1 MSRLCLG
8 FLRPYL
14 CPAAWPRKPEHANA
28 YLSVQRR
35 LATTVAAE
43 DYIGPHDVEKQKR
56 IEQLKRVRP
65 LDAYHPSLSHAAGVE
80 RLSLRDFNV
89 KYHSIQETQNEVVSV
104 LGMPRVL
111 VCGLCESDMARKGAL
126 RARAG
131 LQATVPRY

>member
-104 LGMPRVL
+104 LGCAPCACWAPSYCSSILNVISNACRPW
-111 VCGLCESDMARKGAL
+111 SS
-126 RARAG
+126 
-131 LQATVPRY
+131 